1 MATELKA
8 PERKFRVI
16 GIDKFHPPGEDDWLE
31 GDYNSLDEALTI
43 ARELTREAS
52 KDSTDPRIA
61 EVYYVY
67 DDEGVYRGGN
77 IYNNE

>member
-8 PERKFRVI
+8 PQRKFRVI
-16 GIDKFHPPGEDDWLE
+16 GIDKVHPPGEDDWLK

-43 ARELTREAS
+43 ARELIREAS
-52 KDSTDPRIA
+52 KYSTDPRIA

-67 DDEGVYRGGN
+67 DDERVYLGGN